1 MGWMPVKADV
11 LKVWGSTCVCRV
23 RFADWLTELLQKFS
37 NFPSRKNLDSPCLRR
52 GLGICIVD
60 KTLVKSHGQEVS
72 KPLPIPQALTFPSTL
87 RPPSYSHSGHTQS
100 SQSLSHSQNNL
111 PGGAQSISVHVA
123 AGGGLPGQPGLW
135 DNLIFK
141 SWQRPAS
148 NCCKLS

>member
-87 RPPSYSHSGHTQS
+87 RPPSDSHTHTLCS
-100 SQSLSHSQNNL
+100 PILL
-111 PGGAQSISVHVA
+111 PWDIRTQKWTLVLMWFCLKEL
-123 AGGGLPGQPGLW
+123 GLELR
-135 DNLIFK
+135 
-141 SWQRPAS
+141 S
-148 NCCKLS
+148 

>member
-1 MGWMPVKADV
+1 MGWMPAKADV

-87 RPPSYSHSGHTQS
+87 RPPTLRTPSPAKASVTPRTIFPVEPRAYLSMLLQGEA
-100 SQSLSHSQNNL
+100 SQASL
-111 PGGAQSISVHVA
+111 GCGI
-123 AGGGLPGQPGLW
+123 
-135 DNLIFK
+135 I
-141 SWQRPAS
+141 
-148 NCCKLS
+148 